1 MSARFT
7 VLLLGCVFVLAG
19 CASVPRPTP
28 ADPYESFNRSMYRV
42 HEAMDVV
49 VKPVSKAYAENVPLP
64 ARAGFSN
71 LFSNA
76 GDVWIG
82 VNSLAQG
89 KPRDAGSDVMRF
101 LINSTLGIF
110 GLFDV
115 ASEMGYEKH
124 NEDFGQTLAVWGV
137 KDGGYVFLPILGP
150 RTVRDTGAWIGDTAA
165 DPLFFGVK
173 DIGVRN
179 SLLAVKIM
187 DVRASL
193 LPLDAVLEEATDDP
207 YAYIRDAYLQRRA
220 YLISDG
226 D

>member
-1 MSARFT
+1 MKSR
-7 VLLLGCVFVLAG
+7 LMVLALCALSMVG
-19 CASVPRPTP
+19 CANVPRPTP
-28 ADPYESFNRSMYRV
+28 SDPYESFNRSMYRV

-49 VKPVSKAYAENVPLP
+49 VKPVSKAYVDTVPLP
-64 ARAGFSN
+64 ARAGVNHFFGN
-71 LFSNA
+71 I
-76 GDVWIG
+76 GDIWVG

-89 KPRDAGSDVMRF
+89 KPKDAGSDAMRF
-101 LINSTLGIF
+101 LINSTLGFF

-124 NEDFGQTLAVWGV
+124 NEDLGQTLAVWGV

-150 RTVRDTGAWIGDTAA
+150 RTVRDATAWVGDTLA
-165 DPLFFGVK
+165 DPLLQRVRDREGRMTLFSVK
-173 DIGVRN
+173 LI
-179 SLLAVKIM
+179 

-193 LPLDAVLEEATDDP
+193 LPADAVLEQATDDP

>member
-1 MSARFT
+1 MNMRLIALFAS
-7 VLLLGCVFVLAG
+7 LLVLAG

-28 ADPYESFNRSMYRV
+28 SDPYESFNRSMYRV
-42 HEAMDVV
+42 HQAMDVV
-49 VKPVSKAYAENVPLP
+49 VKPVSRVYAENVPLP

-76 GDVWIG
+76 GDLWVG
-82 VNSLAQG
+82 VNGLAQG
-89 KPRDAGSDVMRF
+89 KPRDAGSDAMRF

-124 NEDFGQTLAVWGV
+124 NEDLGQTLAVWGV

-150 RTVRDTGAWIGDTAA
+150 RTLRDATAWVGDTAA
-165 DPLFFGVK
+165 DPLLTDVQ

-187 DVRASL
+187 DIRASL
-193 LPLDAVLEEATDDP
+193 LPIDAILEESTDDP